1 MNLNDLAIF
10 VAVAERGSF
19 SKAADALGLARST
32 VSERVRALE
41 DELAAQ
47 LLKRSTR
54 RVSVTDAGA
63 LLLEHGRSIVALAAE
78 AQSELTSATRRAVG
92 MLRVS
97 APISFGLRFLTDV
110 VAELAREH
118 NQLAIDFQLEDRSVD
133 LMSVRFDLAIRI
145 GRLPDSSLIARR
157 VGASRRLVVAS
168 PEYIDR
174 HGAPD
179 APDQLCDHECLLYTY
194 QHDTDMWV
202 FDEQDGGERRVR
214 VRGRLRSNHGD
225 ALAELASS
233 GAGIA
238 WLPEFIVAP
247 FIEDRRL
254 VPLLPEHCIAEM
266 PIHVV
271 FPPRQHGTYKEEL
284 VVAALGRRLEAVRG
298 VRSG

>member
-133 LMSVRFDLAIRI
+133 LMSERFDLAIRI